1 MSPRPYNLGKRADDI
16 DRGRRQI
23 LDAARSAFREAT
35 SYTAF
40 TLDAV
45 AKRAD
50 VARGTVYY
58 QFGPKVGLL
67 EAVCDDLGASGG
79 LADLSHAFSQPEPA
93 TALAE
98 FIACFGRFWD
108 ADRAVMRRLRALAA
122 LDPDVHAVI
131 AARDQRR
138 HDGLGQLLARFEADP
153 RAREADRQRAPAPP
167 VPQPACAVHAR
178 HGSCANRRCRPRPTT
193 KNRLPGRP
201 HPRVPDGRLSW
212 VDGVVGTHRSPEL
225 GGRDSRYPHAGPG
238 RRRLPG
244 LWSPSVAKEAV
255 SRCRD
260 SGCGT
265 WSRSPLG

>member
-58 QFGPKVGLL
+58 QFGSKVGLL

-153 RAREADRQRAPAPP
+153 RAREADRQPALRALLALTSFETYDTLAGPTQDLAAVTPQVVKLATAVINQMTAGP
-167 VPQPACAVHAR
+167 VP
-178 HGSCANRRCRPRPTT
+178 G
-193 KNRLPGRP
+193 
-201 HPRVPDGRLSW
+201 
-212 VDGVVGTHRSPEL
+212 
-225 GGRDSRYPHAGPG
+225 
-238 RRRLPG
+238 
-244 LWSPSVAKEAV
+244 
-255 SRCRD
+255 
-260 SGCGT
+260 
-265 WSRSPLG
+265 